1 MNKNINFHDHTE
13 ASDESLFLVVFSKCD
28 SEQMKKK
35 LLTTKRRYSVLNSWQ
50 QGNKSQTCVTG
61 MHLLPKQ
68 GSRNMESPPEDQW

>member
-35 LLTTKRRYSVLNSWQ
+35 LLTTKRHYSVLNS
-50 QGNKSQTCVTG
+50 
-61 MHLLPKQ
+61 
-68 GSRNMESPPEDQW
+68 